1 MGWEGIAA
9 LAAVGAVLISVLGIV
24 FVWGKLVSRL
34 EALEKRVEEDREN
47 NCADHKEF
55 ATTVVGVSNLAI
67 KMENLGE
74 KIGEIKTTMQ
84 AILSHLSGGAKI

>member
-9 LAAVGAVLISVLGIV
+9 LAAVVAVFISVLGVV

-34 EALEKRVEEDREN
+34 EAMEKRVEEDRVK
-47 NCADHKEF
+47 NCAEHKEF
-55 ATTVVGVSNLAI
+55 AATTIGVSNLEI

-84 AILSHLSGGAKI
+84 EILRQLSNREA